1 MKTDFIDKTKIDHG
15 RIRTRYAKI
24 ARFEVKRL

>member
-15 RIRTRYAKI
+15 GIRTRYEKI